1 MAEATSPKEPVQ
13 TEILL
18 LQVEEIAVS
27 VRKSETAHVRIETV
41 TSDVE
46 HQVREALATEAAE
59 IVHVP
64 RGHFVDT
71 APSPRFE
78 GDLVIVPVLEERV
91 VVERRLFLKEELHI
105 RRVRS
110 VADHNETVLLRRQDV
125 TVRRTPSE
133 ATVGTNTTNPKR
145 NLTMSDET
153 IVAVFSSASD
163 ASAAIADLR
172 AANVPESAISQH
184 SGSTASSMSG
194 TSSSALGSGTDGMSG
209 VSGAPQPGFWAS
221 IFGGDPGTDTGVYDR
236 SMASGSTVVTVK
248 VPSQHFDS
256 VSAILERHNPLDI
269 DEAGHSHS
277 ASTTTTGAATGAV
290 TGMAAGSLGTA
301 AGMTGASRTTTTTTG
316 NVPTSNAGMAGSTAR
331 ADDNKLQLSEEQ
343 LAVGK
348 RMVNSGTA
356 RIRRYVVETPVEE
369 NVTLR
374 EESVRIERRPV
385 TDGRPVTD
393 ADFTDKVVE
402 MTESREEAVVSKT
415 ARVVEEVAI
424 SKDIKERTETVRDTV
439 RRDEVEIVKGDAAKD
454 AAMRSTS
461 TTSTTPITPKKV

>member
-1 MAEATSPKEPVQ
+1 MAEATPPMEPVQ
-13 TEILL
+13 IETIALHAEEVSVALRIA
-18 LQVEEIAVS
+18 EIA
-27 VRKSETAHVRIETV
+27 RVRIETV

-46 HQVREALATEAAE
+46 HPVHQALATEAAE

-64 RGHFVDT
+64 RGHFVDE

-91 VVERRLFLKEELHI
+91 VVEKRLFLKEELHI

-110 VADHNETVLLRRQDV
+110 VADHTETVFLRRQDV
-125 TVRRTPSE
+125 NVSRTPSDP
-133 ATVGTNTTNPKR
+133 TTDGHTSSIHPTR
-145 NLTMSDET
+145 NQTMSDET

-184 SGSTASSMSG
+184 SGT
-194 TSSSALGSGTDGMSG
+194 TGSGMSATSPG
-209 VSGAPQPGFWAS
+209 SASGAPQSGFWS
-221 IFGGDPGTDTGVYDR
+221 SVFGGDPGADTSVYDR
-236 SMASGSTVVTVK
+236 SMSSGSTVVTVK

-269 DEAGHSHS
+269 DEASHSHS
-277 ASTTTTGAATGAV
+277 TTSTSTTGMATGMATGA
-290 TGMAAGSLGTA
+290 LDTA
-301 AGMTGASRTTTTTTG
+301 TGMTGATRTTTTTAG
-316 NVPTSNAGMAGSTAR
+316 AVPTSGAGMAGSTAR
-331 ADDNKLQLSEEQ
+331 TDDGTMQLSEEQ
-343 LAVGK
+343 IAVGK
-348 RMVNSGTA
+348 RMVNKGTA

-385 TDGRPVTD
+385 TDGRTVTD

-402 MTESREEAVVSKT
+402 VTESREEAVVSKT

-424 SKDIKERTETVRDTV
+424 SKDVKERTETVRDTV
-439 RRDEVEIVKGDAAKD
+439 RRDEVEIVKPDEA
-454 AAMRSTS
+454 STS
-461 TTSTTPITPKKV
+461 TTRSTTTTPTTPTTKRS